1 MESDPNHLCDVWN
14 LLKELFN
21 IGFEFDD
28 ADRMFHK
35 SFLEEIL
42 PRGLFLGFGQISL
55 YPPTVIN

>member
-1 MESDPNHLCDVWN
+1 
-14 LLKELFN
+14 
-21 IGFEFDD
+21 
-28 ADRMFHK
+28 MFHK